1 LYAQSSTERGPG
13 QLRKWHVLIAVSRR
27 LNHRLASLTIIPNN
41 AVRGLSPILGTAP
54 FWSCN
59 VPTLLNANEV
69 RVIGCLLEKA
79 ATTPDQYPLS
89 LNALT
94 NACNQK
100 SNREPVLE
108 LDERAVQETV
118 DALLRKHLVLERS
131 GFGSRVPKY
140 QQRFCNTGFGSL
152 EFNPL
157 QTAILCELMLRGA
170 QTPGELRSRVGRM
183 CELPDPS
190 RVEVELE
197 ALTTRND
204 GPFIVKLTREPGRR
218 DARYAHLL
226 SGDVGDVT
234 ATSDAEAPAAQ
245 AAEPRTASQADRIA
259 RLERLVEELRHELE
273 QLKLQRNGQ

>member
-1 LYAQSSTERGPG
+1 M
-13 QLRKWHVLIAVSRR
+13 
-27 LNHRLASLTIIPNN
+27 
-41 AVRGLSPILGTAP
+41 
-54 FWSCN
+54 
-59 VPTLLNANEV
+59 PTLLSANEV

-89 LNALT
+89 LNSLT

-100 SNREPVLE
+100 SNRDPVLE
-108 LDERAVQETV
+108 LTERTVQETV
-118 DALLRKHLVLERS
+118 DALMRKHLVLERS

-170 QTPGELRSRVGRM
+170 QTPGELRTRVTRM
-183 CELPDPS
+183 CELPDPA

-197 ALTTRND
+197 ALAARSD
-204 GPFIVKLTREPGRR
+204 GPFTVRLSREPGRR

-226 SGDVGDVT
+226 SGDSGLPVASSAEVAAAGT
-234 ATSDAEAPAAQ
+234 PADAEHFAN
-245 AAEPRTASQADRIA
+245 AEPGAMEARPASHAERIA
-259 RLERLVEELRHELE
+259 RLEGLVEELRHELE
-273 QLKLQRNGQ
+273 QLKLQRTVP

>member
-1 LYAQSSTERGPG
+1 M
-13 QLRKWHVLIAVSRR
+13 
-27 LNHRLASLTIIPNN
+27 
-41 AVRGLSPILGTAP
+41 
-54 FWSCN
+54 
-59 VPTLLNANEV
+59 PTLLSANEV

-100 SNREPVLE
+100 SNRDPVLE
-108 LDERAVQETV
+108 LAERTVQETL
-118 DALLRKHLVLERS
+118 DALMRKHLVLERS

-157 QTAILCELMLRGA
+157 QTALLCELMLRGA
-170 QTPGELRSRVGRM
+170 QTPGELRSRVTRM

-197 ALTTRND
+197 ALAARSD
-204 GPFIVKLTREPGRR
+204 GPFIVKLSREPGRR

-226 SGDVGDVT
+226 SGESGIPAGSSAET
-234 ATSDAEAPAAQ
+234 AAAGTLINAEHFAN
-245 AAEPRTASQADRIA
+245 AEPSAVEARPASHAERIA
-259 RLERLVEELRHELE
+259 RLEVLVEELRHELE
-273 QLKLQRNGQ
+273 QLKLQRTAS